1 MQHLIIVAHPVPDSF
16 TMALARAYAIE
27 LEAQGHTAHLRDLY
41 RIGFDPILSA
51 HELVSAESGH
61 PASPDVAAA
70 QKDILAADALTVIY
84 PLWWMSMPAILKG
97 YIDRVFARGFAYE
110 SGPDGVRGLIAGKQC
125 VLVTVSGAPLWRLAE
140 AGRWDAA
147 QVLQDTHI
155 FRSVGFQLL
164 EHLHFDGVVP
174 HLGAAMVE
182 GHIDRV
188 RACARQHFS
197 GSGSAA

>member
-1 MQHLIIVAHPVPDSF
+1 VPAD
-16 TMALARAYAIE
+16 
-27 LEAQGHTAHLRDLY
+27 
-41 RIGFDPILSA
+41 
-51 HELVSAESGH
+51 SGH
-61 PASPDVAAA
+61 PASTDVAAA
-70 QKDILAADALTVIY
+70 QKDILAAEALTVIY

-125 VLVTVSGAPLWRLAE
+125 VLVTVSGAPLWRLAD

-155 FRSVGFQLL
+155 FRSVGYHLL

-174 HLGAAMVE
+174 HLSAAIIA

-197 GSGSAA
+197 TDAISA